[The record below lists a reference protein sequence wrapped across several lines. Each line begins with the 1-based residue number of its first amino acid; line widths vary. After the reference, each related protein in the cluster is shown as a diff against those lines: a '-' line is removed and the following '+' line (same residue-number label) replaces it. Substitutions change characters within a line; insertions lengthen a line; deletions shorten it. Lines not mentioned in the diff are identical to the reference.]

1 MTFIAPAPFSVRY
14 KVKYMQR
21 HVPMSRKVTAFDSKE
36 ILRRRDWKSSKSIIS
51 CYISL
56 HIYISLFYIR
66 MYLHCTANEA
76 CIYLCNVPSDFW
88 LKVTMMLAC
97 MHPHIFCNCRKN
109 IFSFEKKSSVISYIF
124 QGLITHNIS
133 KNSDQY
139 CYIYLKKVKTIPYM
153 CSSR

>member
-1 MTFIAPAPFSVRY
+1 MTFIAPAPFSVSMY

-56 HIYISLFYIR
+56 HR
-66 MYLHCTANEA
+66 YLHISVLHWYVHCTVNEA
-76 CIYLCNVPSDFW
+76 CIYLCSNVPSDFW

-109 IFSFEKKSSVISYIF
+109 IFFLRKEELGNQLYFSRA
-124 QGLITHNIS
+124 HN
-133 KNSDQY
+133 
-139 CYIYLKKVKTIPYM
+139 T
-153 CSSR
+153 